1 MTRHPVADFREDTGV
16 SIWIWLGFCSLV
28 AALFTFD
35 LVAFN
40 RGGGE
45 ISLRRAAW
53 WSIGWTALGVLL
65 ALPLFFATDGTTVQE
80 YLTGFLIE
88 KSLST
93 DNLFVFALIFSY
105 FAVPKLNQRR
115 VLFWGIIGAL
125 FLRAAFILAG
135 AALLN
140 AFRATI
146 YIFAAFLIVTGFRM
160 WRQDD
165 VEIDPEKNPLLRI
178 VRLVIPMT
186 TRFHGDRLLA
196 REDGRRRGTPLLAA
210 LVLVAAFDVAFA
222 IDSIPAIFAIT
233 RNTFVVFA
241 ANAMSLLGLG
251 SLYFVLLGLIARFT
265 YLDDGLAAVLVL
277 IGVKMALSEVVH
289 IPVLLSLLLVVAV
302 LAFAIVLS
310 LVRGSP
316 AERAGTADP

>member
-1 MTRHPVADFREDTGV
+1 M
-16 SIWIWLGFCSLV
+16 SIWIWPVFCALV
-28 AALFTFD
+28 AALFAFD
-35 LVAFN
+35 LAAFN

-53 WSIGWTALGVLL
+53 WSIGWTAFGLLL
-65 ALPLFFATDGTTVQE
+65 ALPLFFATNGTTVQE

-105 FAVPKLNQRR
+105 FSVPKLSQRR
-115 VLFWGIIGAL
+115 VLFWGIVGAL

-135 AALLN
+135 AALLD

-146 YIFAAFLIVTGFRM
+146 YIFGAFLIVTGIRM
-160 WRQDD
+160 ARQDE
-165 VEIDPEKNPLLRI
+165 VEIDPERNPLLRL
-178 VRLVIPMT
+178 VRRVLPMT
-186 TRFHGDRLLA
+186 TRFHGERLLV

-210 LVLVAAFDVAFA
+210 LILVAAFDVAFA

-233 RNTFVVFA
+233 RDTFVVFA

-265 YLDDGLAAVLVL
+265 YLGDGLAAVLVL
-277 IGVKMALSEVVH
+277 IGVKMMLSEVIHV
-289 IPVLLSLLLVVAV
+289 PVFLSLLLVIAV
-302 LAFAIVLS
+302 LAVAIILS

-316 AERAGTADP
+316 EARADDADS

>member
-1 MTRHPVADFREDTGV
+1 MSPGSGAFLEDTGV
-16 SIWIWLGFCSLV
+16 NVWIWLGFCALV
-28 AALFTFD
+28 AALFAFD
-35 LVAFN
+35 LALFN

-53 WSIGWTALGVLL
+53 WSIGWTAFGVLL
-65 ALPLFFATDGTTVQE
+65 ALPLLALTDGTTTQE

-93 DNLFVFALIFSY
+93 DNLFVFALIFGY
-105 FAVPKLNQRR
+105 FSIPKLSQRR
-115 VLFWGIIGAL
+115 VLFWGIVGAL
-125 FLRAAFILAG
+125 FLRAAFIVAG

-140 AFRATI
+140 AFQATI
-146 YIFAAFLIVTGFRM
+146 YVFGALLIITGIRM

-165 VEIDPEKNPLLRI
+165 VEIDPERNPLLRI
-178 VRLVIPMT
+178 VRRIVPMT
-186 TRFHGDRLLA
+186 THFHGDRLLA
-196 REDGRRRGTPLLAA
+196 REHGRRRGTPLLAA

-233 RNTFVVFA
+233 RVTFVVFA

-277 IGVKMALSEVVH
+277 IGIKMALSDVVH
-289 IPVLLSLLLVVAV
+289 IPVLLSLFLVVAV
-302 LAFAIVLS
+302 LAVAIVLS
-310 LVRGSP
+310 LLRGSP
-316 AERAGTADP
+316 EAPADQTGTQ

>member
-1 MTRHPVADFREDTGV
+1 MNV
-16 SIWIWLGFCSLV
+16 WIWLGFCTLV
-28 AALFTFD
+28 AALFAFD
-35 LVAFN
+35 LALFN

-53 WSIGWTALGVLL
+53 WSIGWTAFGVLL
-65 ALPLFFATDGTTVQE
+65 ALPLLALTDGTTVQE

-105 FAVPKLNQRR
+105 FSIPKLNQRR
-115 VLFWGIIGAL
+115 VLFWGIVGAL
-125 FLRAAFILAG
+125 FLRAAFIVAG

-140 AFRATI
+140 AFQATI
-146 YIFAAFLIVTGFRM
+146 YIFGAFLIITGFRM

-165 VEIDPEKNPLLRI
+165 LEIDPEKNPLLRI
-178 VRLVIPMT
+178 VRHIIPMT

-196 REDGRRRGTPLLAA
+196 RENGRRLGTPLLAA
-210 LVLVAAFDVAFA
+210 LVLVSAFDVAFA

-241 ANAMSLLGLG
+241 ANAMSLLGLS
-251 SLYFVLLGLIARFT
+251 SLYFVLLGLMSRFT
-265 YLDDGLAAVLVL
+265 YLDDGLAAVLML
-277 IGVKMALSEVVH
+277 IGLKMTLSEVVDV
-289 IPVLLSLLLVVAV
+289 PVFLSLLGILAV

-310 LVRGSP
+310 LVRGEP
-316 AERAGTADP
+316 EAPVDKADR

>member
-1 MTRHPVADFREDTGV
+1 MNV
-16 SIWIWLGFCSLV
+16 WIWLGFCALV
-28 AALFTFD
+28 AALFAFD
-35 LVAFN
+35 LALFN

-53 WSIGWTALGVLL
+53 WSVGWSALGVLL
-65 ALPLFFATDGTTVQE
+65 ALPLFFLTDGTTVQE

-93 DNLFVFALIFSY
+93 DNLFVFALILSY
-105 FAVPKLNQRR
+105 FSIPKRSQRR
-115 VLFWGIIGAL
+115 VLFWGIVGAL
-125 FLRAAFILAG
+125 LLRAVFIFAG

-140 AFRATI
+140 AFQATI
-146 YIFAAFLIVTGFRM
+146 YVFGALLIITGIRM
-160 WRQDD
+160 WRHDEI
-165 VEIDPEKNPLLRI
+165 EIDPEKNPLLRI
-178 VRLVIPMT
+178 VKRIVPMT
-186 TRFHGDRLLA
+186 THFHGDRLLA
-196 REDGRRRGTPLLAA
+196 REGGRRRGTPLLAA

-251 SLYFVLLGLIARFT
+251 SLYFVLLGLMARFT

-277 IGVKMALSEVVH
+277 IGIKMALSEVVH
-289 IPVLLSLLLVVAV
+289 IPVLLSLLLVLAV
-302 LAFAIVLS
+302 LAIAIVVS

-316 AERAGTADP
+316 EAPTDEARP

>member
-1 MTRHPVADFREDTGV
+1 M
-16 SIWIWLGFCSLV
+16 SIWIWLAFCALV
-28 AALFTFD
+28 AALFAFD

-53 WSIGWTALGVLL
+53 WSIGWTVLGVLL
-65 ALPLFFATDGTTVQE
+65 ALPLFFVTDGTTVQE

-105 FAVPKLNQRR
+105 FAVPKLSQRR
-115 VLFWGIIGAL
+115 VLFWGIVGAL
-125 FLRAAFILAG
+125 FLRAVFILAG
-135 AALLN
+135 AALLD

-146 YIFAAFLIVTGFRM
+146 YVFGAFLIVTGIRM
-160 WRQDD
+160 ARQDE
-165 VEIDPEKNPLLRI
+165 VAIDPERNPLLRL
-178 VRLVIPMT
+178 VRRVVPMT
-186 TRFHGDRLLA
+186 TRFHGERLLV

-222 IDSIPAIFAIT
+222 IDSIPAIFSIT

-277 IGVKMALSEVVH
+277 IGVKMMLSEVIHV
-289 IPVLLSLLLVVAV
+289 PVLLSLLLVIAV
-302 LAFAIVLS
+302 LAVAIILS

-316 AERAGTADP
+316 EARSDEADS

>member
-1 MTRHPVADFREDTGV
+1 
-16 SIWIWLGFCSLV
+16 V
-28 AALFTFD
+28 AALFAFD
-35 LVAFN
+35 LIAFN

-53 WSIGWTALGVLL
+53 WSIGWTVLGVLL
-65 ALPLFFATDGTTVQE
+65 ALPLFFVTDGTTVQE

-105 FAVPKLNQRR
+105 FAVPKLSQRR
-115 VLFWGIIGAL
+115 VLFWGIVGAL
-125 FLRAAFILAG
+125 FLRAVFILAG
-135 AALLN
+135 AALLD

-146 YIFAAFLIVTGFRM
+146 YIFGAFLIVTGIRM
-160 WRQDD
+160 VRQDE
-165 VEIDPEKNPLLRI
+165 VAIDPERNPLLRL
-178 VRLVIPMT
+178 VRRVVPMT
-186 TRFHGDRLLA
+186 TRFHGERLLV

-222 IDSIPAIFAIT
+222 IDSIPAIFSIT

-265 YLDDGLAAVLVL
+265 YLGDGLAAVLVL
-277 IGVKMALSEVVH
+277 IGVKMMLSEVIHV
-289 IPVLLSLLLVVAV
+289 PVLLSLLLVIAV
-302 LAFAIVLS
+302 LAVAIILS

-316 AERAGTADP
+316 EARSDEADS

>member
-1 MTRHPVADFREDTGV
+1 MNV
-16 SIWIWLGFCSLV
+16 WIWLGFCALV
-28 AALFTFD
+28 AALFAFD
-35 LVAFN
+35 LALFN

-53 WSIGWTALGVLL
+53 WSVGWSALGVLL
-65 ALPLFFATDGTTVQE
+65 ALPLFFLTDGTTVQE

-93 DNLFVFALIFSY
+93 DNLFVFALILSY
-105 FAVPKLNQRR
+105 FSIPKRSQRR
-115 VLFWGIIGAL
+115 VLFWGIVGAL
-125 FLRAAFILAG
+125 LLRAVFIFAG

-140 AFRATI
+140 AFQATI
-146 YIFAAFLIVTGFRM
+146 YVFGALLIITGIRM
-160 WRQDD
+160 WRHDEI
-165 VEIDPEKNPLLRI
+165 EIDPEKNPLLRI
-178 VRLVIPMT
+178 VKRIVPMT
-186 TRFHGDRLLA
+186 THFHGDRLLA
-196 REDGRRRGTPLLAA
+196 REGGRRRGTPLLAA

-251 SLYFVLLGLIARFT
+251 SLYFVLLGLMARFT

-277 IGVKMALSEVVH
+277 IGIKMALSEVVH
-289 IPVLLSLLLVVAV
+289 IPVLLSLLLVLLV
-302 LAFAIVLS
+302 LAIAIVVS

-316 AERAGTADP
+316 EAPTDEARP

>member
-1 MTRHPVADFREDTGV
+1 VNV
-16 SIWIWLGFCSLV
+16 WIWLGFCTLV
-28 AALFTFD
+28 AALFALD
-35 LVAFN
+35 LALFN

-53 WSIGWTALGVLL
+53 WSVGWTALGVLL
-65 ALPLFFATDGTTVQE
+65 ALPLLFLTDGTTVQE

-93 DNLFVFALIFSY
+93 DNLFVFALILGYFSI
-105 FAVPKLNQRR
+105 PKQSQRR
-115 VLFWGIIGAL
+115 VLFWGIVGAL
-125 FLRAAFILAG
+125 FLRAVFIFAG

-140 AFRATI
+140 AFQATI
-146 YIFAAFLIVTGFRM
+146 YVFGALLIITGIRM

-165 VEIDPEKNPLLRI
+165 VKIDPEKNPLLRI
-178 VRLVIPMT
+178 IRRVIPMT
-186 TRFHGDRLLA
+186 ARFHGDRLFA
-196 REDGRRRGTPLLAA
+196 RENGRRLGTPLLAA

-233 RNTFVVFA
+233 RDTFVVFA

-277 IGVKMALSEVVH
+277 IGIKMALSEVVH
-289 IPVLLSLLLVVAV
+289 IPVLLSLFLVVAV
-302 LAFAIVLS
+302 LAVAIVLS
-310 LVRGSP
+310 LLRGSP
-316 AERAGTADP
+316 EAPSGEADTQ

>member
-1 MTRHPVADFREDTGV
+1 VNV
-16 SIWIWLGFCSLV
+16 WIWLGFCALV
-28 AALFTFD
+28 VALFAFD
-35 LVAFN
+35 LALFN

-53 WSIGWTALGVLL
+53 WSIGWTAFGVLL
-65 ALPLFFATDGTTVQE
+65 ALPLFFLTDGTKVQE

-105 FAVPKLNQRR
+105 FSVPKHNQRR
-115 VLFWGIIGAL
+115 VLFWGIVGAL
-125 FLRAAFILAG
+125 FLRAIFIFAG
-135 AALLN
+135 AALLD

-146 YIFAAFLIVTGFRM
+146 YIFGALLILTGFRM

-178 VRLVIPMT
+178 VRRVIPMT
-186 TRFHGDRLLA
+186 TRFHGERLFA
-196 REDGRRRGTPLLAA
+196 REDGRRLGTPLLAA

-233 RNTFVVFA
+233 RNTFIVFA

-251 SLYFVLLGLIARFT
+251 SLYFVLLGLMSRFT

-289 IPVLLSLLLVVAV
+289 IPVFLSLLLVLAV
-302 LAFAIVLS
+302 LAVAIILS
-310 LVRGSP
+310 LLRGSP
-316 AERAGTADP
+316 ETPADKAGT

>member
-1 MTRHPVADFREDTGV
+1 V
-16 SIWIWLGFCSLV
+16 SVWIWLGFCALV
-28 AALFTFD
+28 AALFAFD
-35 LVAFN
+35 LALFN

-53 WSIGWTALGVLL
+53 WSVGWTALGVLL
-65 ALPLFFATDGTTVQE
+65 ALPLFFTSDGTTVQE

-93 DNLFVFALIFSY
+93 DNLFVFALIFGY
-105 FAVPKLNQRR
+105 FSVPKRNQRR
-115 VLFWGIIGAL
+115 VLFWGIVGAL
-125 FLRAAFILAG
+125 FLRAIFIFAG
-135 AALLN
+135 AALLD

-146 YIFAAFLIVTGFRM
+146 YIFGAFLIVTGIRM

-165 VEIDPEKNPLLRI
+165 IEIDPEKNPLLRL
-178 VRLVIPMT
+178 VRRVIPIT

-196 REDGRRRGTPLLAA
+196 RENGRRLGTPLLAA

-241 ANAMSLLGLG
+241 ANAMSLLGLS

-265 YLDDGLAAVLVL
+265 YLDEGLAAVLVL

-289 IPVLLSLLLVVAV
+289 IPVFLALLIVLAV
-302 LAFAIVLS
+302 LAVAIVLS
-310 LVRGSP
+310 LVRGGP
-316 AERAGTADP
+316 ETPVDETDR

>member
-1 MTRHPVADFREDTGV
+1 MNV
-16 SIWIWLGFCSLV
+16 WIWLTFCGLV
-28 AALFTFD
+28 VVFFAFD
-35 LVAFN
+35 LVVFN

-45 ISLRRAAW
+45 ISLHRAAW

-93 DNLFVFALIFSY
+93 DNLFVFALIFNY
-105 FAVPKLNQRR
+105 FAVPKKNQRR
-115 VLFWGIIGAL
+115 VLFWGIVGAL
-125 FLRAAFILAG
+125 FLRAVFIFAG
-135 AALLN
+135 AALLD

-146 YIFAAFLIVTGFRM
+146 YVFGAFLIITGIRM
-160 WRQDD
+160 WRQDE
-165 VEIDPEKNPLLRI
+165 VEIDPEKNPLLRL
-178 VRLVIPMT
+178 VRRAVPMT
-186 TRFHGDRLLA
+186 TQFHGDRLFA
-196 REDGRRRGTPLLAA
+196 RENGRRLGTPLLAA

-233 RNTFVVFA
+233 RETFVVFA

-302 LAFAIVLS
+302 LAVAIILS
-310 LVRGSP
+310 LVRGTPEAP
-316 AERAGTADP
+316 ADEANP

>member
-1 MTRHPVADFREDTGV
+1 VNV
-16 SIWIWLGFCSLV
+16 WIWLGFCALV
-28 AALFTFD
+28 AALFAFD
-35 LVAFN
+35 LALFN

-53 WSIGWTALGVLL
+53 WSVGWSALGVLL
-65 ALPLFFATDGTTVQE
+65 ALPLFFLTDGTTVQE

-93 DNLFVFALIFSY
+93 DNLFVFALILSY
-105 FAVPKLNQRR
+105 FSIPKRSQRR
-115 VLFWGIIGAL
+115 VLFWGIVGAL
-125 FLRAAFILAG
+125 LLRAVFIFAG

-140 AFRATI
+140 AFQATI
-146 YIFAAFLIVTGFRM
+146 YVFGALLIITGIRM
-160 WRQDD
+160 WRHDEI
-165 VEIDPEKNPLLRI
+165 EIDPEKNPLLRI
-178 VRLVIPMT
+178 VKRIVPMT
-186 TRFHGDRLLA
+186 THFHGDRLLA
-196 REDGRRRGTPLLAA
+196 QEGGRRRGTPLLAA

-251 SLYFVLLGLIARFT
+251 SLYFVLLGLMARFT

-277 IGVKMALSEVVH
+277 IGIKMALSEVVH
-289 IPVLLSLLLVVAV
+289 IPVLLSLLLVLAV
-302 LAFAIVLS
+302 LAIAIVVS

-316 AERAGTADP
+316 EAPTDEARP

>member
-1 MTRHPVADFREDTGV
+1 MSV
-16 SIWIWLGFCSLV
+16 WIWSGFCVLV
-28 AALFTFD
+28 ALLFAFD
-35 LVAFN
+35 LTVFN

-53 WSIGWTALGVLL
+53 WSIGWSALGVLL
-65 ALPLFFATDGTTVQE
+65 ALPLFFLTDGTTVQE

-93 DNLFVFALIFSY
+93 DNLFVFALILGYFS
-105 FAVPKLNQRR
+105 VPKQDQRR
-115 VLFWGIIGAL
+115 VLFWGIVGAL
-125 FLRAAFILAG
+125 FLRAIFIFAG
-135 AALLN
+135 AALLD

-146 YIFAAFLIVTGFRM
+146 YVFGAFLIITGIRM
-160 WRQDD
+160 WLQDD
-165 VEIDPEKNPLLRI
+165 VQIDPEKNPLLRI
-178 VRLVIPMT
+178 VRRIVPMS
-186 TRFHGDRLLA
+186 TRFHGDKLLA
-196 REDGRRRGTPLLAA
+196 RENGKRLGTPLLAA

-241 ANAMSLLGLG
+241 ANAMSLLGLS

-289 IPVLLSLLLVVAV
+289 IPVFLSLLLVLAV
-302 LAFAIVLS
+302 LTIAIVAS
-310 LVRGSP
+310 LLRGKP
-316 AERAGTADP
+316 EAAVDDADRAADRADR

>member
-1 MTRHPVADFREDTGV
+1 M
-16 SIWIWLGFCSLV
+16 SIWIWFGFCVLV
-28 AALFTFD
+28 AALFVFD
-35 LVAFN
+35 LAVFN

-45 ISLRRAAW
+45 ISLRSAAW

-65 ALPLFFATDGTTVQE
+65 ALPLFFVSGGTIVQE

-93 DNLFVFALIFSY
+93 DNLFVFALILSY
-105 FAVPKLNQRR
+105 FSVPKRNQRR
-115 VLFWGIIGAL
+115 VLFWGIVGAL
-125 FLRAAFILAG
+125 FLRAIFIFAG

-140 AFRATI
+140 AFQATI
-146 YIFAAFLIVTGFRM
+146 YVFGAFLIITGIRM

-165 VEIDPEKNPLLRI
+165 VKIDPEKNALLRVVRRI
-178 VRLVIPMT
+178 VPLSN
-186 TRFHGDRLLA
+186 RFHGDSLLA
-196 REDGRRRGTPLLAA
+196 RENGKRLGTPLLAA

-241 ANAMSLLGLG
+241 ANAMSLLGLS

-277 IGVKMALSEVVH
+277 IGIKMALSEVVH
-289 IPVLLSLLLVVAV
+289 IPVFLSLLLVLAV
-302 LAFAIVLS
+302 LTIAIVAS
-310 LVRGSP
+310 LVRGQP
-316 AERAGTADP
+316 ETAVDEADRAADKPDR

>member
-1 MTRHPVADFREDTGV
+1 M
-16 SIWIWLGFCSLV
+16 SIWIWLVFCALV
-28 AALFTFD
+28 ATLFAFD
-35 LVAFN
+35 LVVFN

-45 ISLRRAAW
+45 ISLRRATW
-53 WSIGWTALGVLL
+53 WSIGWTAFGLLL
-65 ALPLFFATDGTTVQE
+65 ALPLFFVTNGTTTQE

-105 FAVPKLNQRR
+105 FAVPKRDQRR
-115 VLFWGIIGAL
+115 VLFWGIVGAL
-125 FLRAAFILAG
+125 FLRAVFIFAG
-135 AALLN
+135 AALLD
-140 AFRATI
+140 AFRGTI
-146 YIFAAFLIVTGFRM
+146 YVFGAFLIVTGIRM
-160 WRQDD
+160 ARQNE
-165 VEIDPEKNPLLRI
+165 VEIDPERNPLLRI
-178 VRLVIPMT
+178 VRRFLPMT
-186 TRFHGDRLLA
+186 TRFHGERLLV

-210 LVLVAAFDVAFA
+210 LILVAAFDVAFA

-233 RNTFVVFA
+233 RDTFVVFA

-277 IGVKMALSEVVH
+277 IGVKMMLSEVIDV
-289 IPVLLSLLLVVAV
+289 PVFLSLLLVIAV
-302 LAFAIVLS
+302 LAVAIILS

-316 AERAGTADP
+316 EAPGDKADT

>member
-1 MTRHPVADFREDTGV
+1 VNA
-16 SIWIWLGFCSLV
+16 WIWLGFCTLV
-28 AALFTFD
+28 AALFAFD

-53 WSIGWTALGVLL
+53 WSIGWTAFGVLL
-65 ALPLFFATDGTTVQE
+65 ALPLLFLTNGTTTQE

-93 DNLFVFALIFSY
+93 DNLFVFALILGYFSI
-105 FAVPKLNQRR
+105 PKLHQRR
-115 VLFWGIIGAL
+115 VLFWGIVGAL
-125 FLRAAFILAG
+125 FLRAIFIFAG

-140 AFRATI
+140 AFQATI
-146 YIFAAFLIVTGFRM
+146 YVLGALLIITGIRM

-178 VRLVIPMT
+178 VRRIVPMT
-186 TRFHGDRLLA
+186 THFHGDRLLT
-196 REDGRRRGTPLLAA
+196 RENGRRRGTPLLAA
-210 LVLVAAFDVAFA
+210 LLLVAAFDVAFA

-233 RNTFVVFA
+233 RDTFVVFA

-277 IGVKMALSEVVH
+277 IGIKMALSEVVH
-289 IPVLLSLLLVVAV
+289 IPVFLSLLLVVGV
-302 LAFAIVLS
+302 LAVAIVLS
-310 LVRGSP
+310 LIRGEPEAPS
-316 AERAGTADP
+316 GKADS

>member
-1 MTRHPVADFREDTGV
+1 V
-16 SIWIWLGFCSLV
+16 SIWIWLAFCALV
-28 AALFTFD
+28 AALFAFD

-45 ISLRRAAW
+45 ISLRRATW
-53 WSIGWTALGVLL
+53 WSIGWTAFGVLL
-65 ALPLFFATDGTTVQE
+65 ALPLFIVTNGTTTQE

-105 FAVPKLNQRR
+105 LAVPKRDQRR

-125 FLRAAFILAG
+125 FLRAAFIFAG
-135 AALLN
+135 AALLD

-146 YIFAAFLIVTGFRM
+146 YVFGAFLIVTGIRM
-160 WRQDD
+160 ARQEE
-165 VEIDPEKNPLLRI
+165 VEIDPERNPLLRI
-178 VRLVIPMT
+178 VRRFLPMT
-186 TRFHGDRLLA
+186 TRFNGERLLV
-196 REDGRRRGTPLLAA
+196 RENGRRRGTPLLAA
-210 LVLVAAFDVAFA
+210 LILVAAFDVAFA

-233 RNTFVVFA
+233 RDTFVVFA

-277 IGVKMALSEVVH
+277 IGAKMMLSEVIDV
-289 IPVLLSLLLVVAV
+289 PVFLSLLLVVAV
-302 LAFAIVLS
+302 LAVAIVLS

-316 AERAGTADP
+316 EAPGDEADT

>member
-1 MTRHPVADFREDTGV
+1 MNV
-16 SIWIWLGFCSLV
+16 WIWLGFCTLV
-28 AALFTFD
+28 AALFALD
-35 LVAFN
+35 LALFN

-53 WSIGWTALGVLL
+53 WSVGWTALGALL
-65 ALPLFFATDGTTVQE
+65 ALPLLVLTDGTKVQE

-105 FAVPKLNQRR
+105 FSVPKLNQRR
-115 VLFWGIIGAL
+115 VLFWGIVGAL
-125 FLRAAFILAG
+125 FLRAVFIFAG
-135 AALLN
+135 AALLD

-146 YIFAAFLIVTGFRM
+146 YVFGALLIITGIRM
-160 WRQDD
+160 WRQED
-165 VEIDPEKNPLLRI
+165 VKIDPEKNALLRVVRRI
-178 VRLVIPMT
+178 VPLSN
-186 TRFHGDRLLA
+186 RFHGDSLLA
-196 REDGRRRGTPLLAA
+196 RENGKRLGTPLLAA

-241 ANAMSLLGLG
+241 ANAMSLLGLS

-277 IGVKMALSEVVH
+277 IGIKMALSEVVH
-289 IPVLLSLLLVVAV
+289 IPVFLSLLLVLAV
-302 LAFAIVLS
+302 LTVAIVAS
-310 LVRGSP
+310 LVRGQP
-316 AERAGTADP
+316 ETAVDEADRAADKPDR

>member
-1 MTRHPVADFREDTGV
+1 VNV
-16 SIWIWLGFCSLV
+16 WIWLGFCALV
-28 AALFTFD
+28 AALFAFD
-35 LVAFN
+35 LALFN

-53 WSIGWTALGVLL
+53 WSVGWSALGVLL
-65 ALPLFFATDGTTVQE
+65 ALPLFFLTDGTTVQE

-93 DNLFVFALIFSY
+93 DNLFVFALILSY
-105 FAVPKLNQRR
+105 FSIPKRSQRR
-115 VLFWGIIGAL
+115 VLFWGIVGAL
-125 FLRAAFILAG
+125 LLRAVFIFAG

-140 AFRATI
+140 AFQATI
-146 YIFAAFLIVTGFRM
+146 YVFGALLIITGIRM
-160 WRQDD
+160 WRHDEI
-165 VEIDPEKNPLLRI
+165 EIDPEKNPLLRI
-178 VRLVIPMT
+178 VKRIVPMT
-186 TRFHGDRLLA
+186 THFHGDRLLA
-196 REDGRRRGTPLLAA
+196 QEGGRRRGTPLLAA

-251 SLYFVLLGLIARFT
+251 SLYFVLLGLMARFT

-277 IGVKMALSEVVH
+277 IGIKMALSEVVH
-289 IPVLLSLLLVVAV
+289 IPVLLSLLLVLLV
-302 LAFAIVLS
+302 LAIAIVVS

-316 AERAGTADP
+316 EAPSDEAAP

>member
-1 MTRHPVADFREDTGV
+1 MSV
-16 SIWIWLGFCSLV
+16 WIWPAFCTLV
-28 AALFTFD
+28 AALFAFD
-35 LVAFN
+35 LIAFN

-53 WSIGWTALGVLL
+53 WSIGWTVLGVLL
-65 ALPLFFATDGTTVQE
+65 ALPLFFVTDGTTVQE

-105 FAVPKLNQRR
+105 FAVPKLSQRR
-115 VLFWGIIGAL
+115 VLFWGIVGAL
-125 FLRAAFILAG
+125 FLRAVFILAG
-135 AALLN
+135 AALLD

-146 YIFAAFLIVTGFRM
+146 YVFGAFLIVTGIRM
-160 WRQDD
+160 ARQDE
-165 VEIDPEKNPLLRI
+165 VEIDPERNPLLRI
-178 VRLVIPMT
+178 VRRFLPMT
-186 TRFHGDRLLA
+186 TRFHGERLLV
-196 REDGRRRGTPLLAA
+196 RENGRRRGTPLLAA
-210 LVLVAAFDVAFA
+210 LILVAAFDVAFA
-222 IDSIPAIFAIT
+222 IDSIPAIFSIT

-265 YLDDGLAAVLVL
+265 YLGDGLAAVLVL
-277 IGVKMALSEVVH
+277 IGVKMMLSEVIHV
-289 IPVLLSLLLVVAV
+289 PVFLSLLLVIAV
-302 LAFAIVLS
+302 LAVAIILS

-316 AERAGTADP
+316 EAPAD

>member
-1 MTRHPVADFREDTGV
+1 V
-16 SIWIWLGFCSLV
+16 SIWIWPVFCALV
-28 AALFTFD
+28 AALFAFD
-35 LVAFN
+35 LALFN

-53 WSIGWTALGVLL
+53 WSIGWTAFGVLI

-105 FAVPKLNQRR
+105 FSVPKLSQRR
-115 VLFWGIIGAL
+115 VLFWGIVGAL
-125 FLRAAFILAG
+125 FLRAVFIFAG
-135 AALLN
+135 AALLD

-146 YIFAAFLIVTGFRM
+146 YIFGAFLIVTGIRM
-160 WRQDD
+160 ARQDE
-165 VEIDPEKNPLLRI
+165 VAIDPERNPLLRL
-178 VRLVIPMT
+178 VRRVLPMT
-186 TRFHGDRLLA
+186 ARFHGERLLV

-210 LVLVAAFDVAFA
+210 LILVAAFDVAFA

-233 RNTFVVFA
+233 RDTFVVFA

-251 SLYFVLLGLIARFT
+251 SLYFVLLGLMARFT

-277 IGVKMALSEVVH
+277 IGIKMMLSEVIHV
-289 IPVLLSLLLVVAV
+289 PVLLSLVLVIAV
-302 LAFAIVLS
+302 LAVAIILS
-310 LVRGSP
+310 LIHSSSE
-316 AERAGTADP
+316 ARADETDP

>member
-1 MTRHPVADFREDTGV
+1 VNV
-16 SIWIWLGFCSLV
+16 WIWLGFCALV
-28 AALFTFD
+28 AALFAFD
-35 LVAFN
+35 LALFN

-53 WSIGWTALGVLL
+53 WSVGWSALGVLL
-65 ALPLFFATDGTTVQE
+65 ALPLFFLTDGTTVQE

-93 DNLFVFALIFSY
+93 DNLFVFALILSY
-105 FAVPKLNQRR
+105 FSIPKRSQRR
-115 VLFWGIIGAL
+115 VLFWGIVGAL
-125 FLRAAFILAG
+125 LLRAVFIFAG

-140 AFRATI
+140 AFQATI
-146 YIFAAFLIVTGFRM
+146 YVFGALLIITGIRM
-160 WRQDD
+160 WRHDEI
-165 VEIDPEKNPLLRI
+165 EIDPEKNPLLRI
-178 VRLVIPMT
+178 VKRIVPMT
-186 TRFHGDRLLA
+186 THFHGDRLLA
-196 REDGRRRGTPLLAA
+196 QEGGRRRGTPLLAA

-233 RNTFVVFA
+233 RDTFVVFA

-277 IGVKMALSEVVH
+277 IGIKMALSEVVH
-289 IPVLLSLLLVVAV
+289 IPVLLSLLLVLLV
-302 LAFAIVLS
+302 LAVAIVVS

-316 AERAGTADP
+316 EAPADEAKP

>member
-1 MTRHPVADFREDTGV
+1 MNVWV
-16 SIWIWLGFCSLV
+16 WLGFCALV
-28 AALFTFD
+28 AALFAFD
-35 LVAFN
+35 LALFN

-53 WSIGWTALGVLL
+53 WSIGWTAFGALL
-65 ALPLFFATDGTTVQE
+65 ALPLLFLTDGTTVQE

-105 FAVPKLNQRR
+105 FSIPRLNQRR
-115 VLFWGIIGAL
+115 VLFWGIVGAL
-125 FLRAAFILAG
+125 FLRAVFIVAG
-135 AALLN
+135 AALLD

-146 YIFAAFLIVTGFRM
+146 YIFGALLIITGIRM

-165 VEIDPEKNPLLRI
+165 VEIDPERNPLLRVVRRI
-178 VRLVIPMT
+178 VPMT
-186 TRFHGDRLLA
+186 THFHGDRLLT

-233 RNTFVVFA
+233 RVTFVVFA

-277 IGVKMALSEVVH
+277 IGIKMALSEVVH
-289 IPVLLSLLLVVAV
+289 VPVFLSLLLVLAV
-302 LAFAIVLS
+302 LAVAIVVS
-310 LVRGSP
+310 LVRGASDAASDEANKKEP
-316 AERAGTADP
+316 GTGDV

>member
-1 MTRHPVADFREDTGV
+1 V
-16 SIWIWLGFCSLV
+16 SVWIWPAFCTLV
-28 AALFTFD
+28 AALFAFD
-35 LVAFN
+35 LIAFN

-53 WSIGWTALGVLL
+53 WSIGWTVLGVLL
-65 ALPLFFATDGTTVQE
+65 ALPLFFVTDGTTVQE

-105 FAVPKLNQRR
+105 FAVPKLSQRR
-115 VLFWGIIGAL
+115 VLFWGIVGAL
-125 FLRAAFILAG
+125 FLRAVFILAG
-135 AALLN
+135 AALLD

-146 YIFAAFLIVTGFRM
+146 YIFGAFLIVTGIRM
-160 WRQDD
+160 VRQDE
-165 VEIDPEKNPLLRI
+165 VAIDPERNPLLRL
-178 VRLVIPMT
+178 VRRVVPMT
-186 TRFHGDRLLA
+186 TRFHGERLLV

-222 IDSIPAIFAIT
+222 IDSIPAIFSIT

-265 YLDDGLAAVLVL
+265 YLGDGLAAVLVL
-277 IGVKMALSEVVH
+277 IGVKMMLSEVIHV
-289 IPVLLSLLLVVAV
+289 PVLLSLLLVIAV
-302 LAFAIVLS
+302 LAVAIILS

-316 AERAGTADP
+316 EARSDEADS

>member
-1 MTRHPVADFREDTGV
+1 MNL
-16 SIWIWLGFCSLV
+16 WIWLGFCALV
-28 AALFTFD
+28 LALFAFD
-35 LVAFN
+35 LVLFN
-40 RGGGE
+40 RDGGE

-53 WSIGWTALGVLL
+53 WSVGWTAFGVLL
-65 ALPLFFATDGTTVQE
+65 ALPLFFLTDGTTVQE

-93 DNLFVFALIFSY
+93 DNLFVFALILSY
-105 FAVPKLNQRR
+105 FSIPKRSQRR
-115 VLFWGIIGAL
+115 VLFWGIVGAL
-125 FLRAAFILAG
+125 LLRAVFIFAG

-140 AFRATI
+140 AFQATI
-146 YIFAAFLIVTGFRM
+146 YVFGALLIITGIRM
-160 WRQDD
+160 WRHDEI
-165 VEIDPEKNPLLRI
+165 EIDPEKNPLLRI
-178 VRLVIPMT
+178 VKRIVPMT
-186 TRFHGDRLLA
+186 THFHGDRLLA
-196 REDGRRRGTPLLAA
+196 REGGRRRGTPLLAA

-251 SLYFVLLGLIARFT
+251 SLYFVLLGLMARFT

-277 IGVKMALSEVVH
+277 IGIKMALSEVVH
-289 IPVLLSLLLVVAV
+289 IPVLLSLLLVLLV
-302 LAFAIVLS
+302 LAIAIVVS

-316 AERAGTADP
+316 EAPSDEAAP

>member
-1 MTRHPVADFREDTGV
+1 VNV
-16 SIWIWLGFCSLV
+16 WIWLGFCVLV
-28 AALFTFD
+28 AALFAFD
-35 LVAFN
+35 LALFN

-45 ISLRRAAW
+45 ISLRRAAA
-53 WSIGWTALGVLL
+53 WSIGWTALGVLF

-105 FAVPKLNQRR
+105 FSIPKLNQRR
-115 VLFWGIIGAL
+115 VLFWGIVGAL
-125 FLRAAFILAG
+125 FLRAVFIFAG
-135 AALLN
+135 AALLD

-146 YIFAAFLIVTGFRM
+146 YVFGAFLIVTGIRM

-165 VEIDPEKNPLLRI
+165 VQIDPERNPLLRA
-178 VRLVIPMT
+178 VRHVIPLSA
-186 TRFHGDRLLA
+186 RFHGDRLLA
-196 REDGRRRGTPLLAA
+196 RENGRRLGTPLLAA

-222 IDSIPAIFAIT
+222 VDSIPAIFAIT
-233 RNTFVVFA
+233 RDTFVVFA
-241 ANAMSLLGLG
+241 ANAMSLLGLS

-277 IGVKMALSEVVH
+277 IGIKMALSEVVH
-289 IPVLLSLLLVVAV
+289 VPVFLSLLLVLAV
-302 LAFAIVLS
+302 LAVAIIVS
-310 LVRGSP
+310 LVRGGTDT
-316 AERAGTADP
+316 RADEADR

>member
-1 MTRHPVADFREDTGV
+1 MNV
-16 SIWIWLGFCSLV
+16 WIWLGFCTLV
-28 AALFTFD
+28 AALFALD
-35 LVAFN
+35 LALFN

-53 WSIGWTALGVLL
+53 WSVGWTALGALL
-65 ALPLFFATDGTTVQE
+65 ALPLLFLTDGTTVQE

-93 DNLFVFALIFSY
+93 DNLFVFALILGYFSI
-105 FAVPKLNQRR
+105 PKQSQRR
-115 VLFWGIIGAL
+115 VLFWGIVGAL
-125 FLRAAFILAG
+125 FLRAVFIFAG

-140 AFRATI
+140 AFQATI
-146 YIFAAFLIVTGFRM
+146 YVFGALLIITGIRM

-165 VEIDPEKNPLLRI
+165 VKIDPEKNPLLRI
-178 VRLVIPMT
+178 IRRVIPMT
-186 TRFHGDRLLA
+186 ARFHGDRLFA
-196 REDGRRRGTPLLAA
+196 RENGRRLGTPLLAA

-233 RNTFVVFA
+233 RDTFVVFA

-265 YLDDGLAAVLVL
+265 YLGDGLAAVLVL
-277 IGVKMALSEVVH
+277 IGVKMMLSEVIHV
-289 IPVLLSLLLVVAV
+289 PVFLSLLLVIAV
-302 LAFAIVLS
+302 LAVAIILS

-316 AERAGTADP
+316 EAPAD

>member
-1 MTRHPVADFREDTGV
+1 V
-16 SIWIWLGFCSLV
+16 SIWIWLAFCALV
-28 AALFTFD
+28 AALFAFD

-45 ISLRRAAW
+45 ISLRRATW
-53 WSIGWTALGVLL
+53 WSIGWTAFGLLL
-65 ALPLFFATDGTTVQE
+65 ALPLFVVTNGTTTQE

-105 FAVPKLNQRR
+105 LAVPKRDQRR

-125 FLRAAFILAG
+125 FLRAAFIFAG
-135 AALLN
+135 AALLD

-146 YIFAAFLIVTGFRM
+146 YVFGAFLIVTGIRM
-160 WRQDD
+160 ARQDE
-165 VEIDPEKNPLLRI
+165 VEIDPERNPLLRI
-178 VRLVIPMT
+178 VRRFLPMT
-186 TRFHGDRLLA
+186 TRFHGERLLV
-196 REDGRRRGTPLLAA
+196 RENGRRRGTPLLAA
-210 LVLVAAFDVAFA
+210 LILVAAFDVAFA

-277 IGVKMALSEVVH
+277 IGVKMMLSEVIHV
-289 IPVLLSLLLVVAV
+289 PVLLSLLLVIAV
-302 LAFAIVLS
+302 LAVAIILS

-316 AERAGTADP
+316 EARSDEADS

>member
-1 MTRHPVADFREDTGV
+1 M
-16 SIWIWLGFCSLV
+16 SIWIWLAFCALV
-28 AALFTFD
+28 AALFAFD

-45 ISLRRAAW
+45 ISLRRATW
-53 WSIGWTALGVLL
+53 WSIGWTAFGLLL
-65 ALPLFFATDGTTVQE
+65 ALPLFVVTNGTTTQE

-105 FAVPKLNQRR
+105 LAVPKRDQRR

-125 FLRAAFILAG
+125 FLRAAFIFAG
-135 AALLN
+135 AALLD

-146 YIFAAFLIVTGFRM
+146 YVFGAFLIVTGIRM
-160 WRQDD
+160 ARQDE
-165 VEIDPEKNPLLRI
+165 VEIDPERNPLLRI
-178 VRLVIPMT
+178 VRRFLPMT
-186 TRFHGDRLLA
+186 TRFHGERLLV
-196 REDGRRRGTPLLAA
+196 RENGRRRGTPLLAA
-210 LVLVAAFDVAFA
+210 LILVAAFDVAFA

-277 IGVKMALSEVVH
+277 IGVKMMLSEVIHV
-289 IPVLLSLLLVVAV
+289 PVLLSLLLVIAV
-302 LAFAIVLS
+302 LAVAIILS

-316 AERAGTADP
+316 EARSDEADS

>member
-1 MTRHPVADFREDTGV
+1 MNV
-16 SIWIWLGFCSLV
+16 WIWSSFCALV
-28 AALFTFD
+28 AALFAFD
-35 LVAFN
+35 LFRVN
-40 RGGGE
+40 RSSGE
-45 ISLRRAAW
+45 ISLRHAAW
-53 WSIGWTALGVLL
+53 WSVIWTLLGVLI
-65 ALPLFFATDGTTVQE
+65 ALPLYFATDGTTVQE

-105 FAVPKLNQRR
+105 FSVPKLNQRR
-115 VLFWGIIGAL
+115 VLFWGIVGAL
-125 FLRAAFILAG
+125 FLRAIFIFAG

-140 AFRATI
+140 AFQATI
-146 YIFAAFLIVTGFRM
+146 YIFGAFLIITGFRM

-178 VRLVIPMT
+178 VRRIIPMT

-196 REDGRRRGTPLLAA
+196 RENGRRLGTPLLAA
-210 LVLVAAFDVAFA
+210 LVLVSAFDVAFA

-241 ANAMSLLGLG
+241 ANAMSLLGLS
-251 SLYFVLLGLIARFT
+251 SLYFVLLGLMSRFT

-277 IGVKMALSEVVH
+277 IGIKMTLSEVVD
-289 IPVLLSLLLVVAV
+289 IPVFLSLLGILVVLAV
-302 LAFAIVLS
+302 SIVLS
-310 LVRGSP
+310 LVRGEPEAP
-316 AERAGTADP
+316 ADKPDRQAPPPLPPAAG